1 MSAASDYTENLALT
15 YLLTSGSAT
24 RPTAW
29 YVGLHTADPTD
40 AGTGAEVSTSGTAY
54 ARESVSF
61 SVTNDT
67 ASNSGTVTFNAATAN
82 WGTISHVGV
91 WDASS
96 GGNLLFHGSV
106 TSAKTIETG
115 DTFQIS
121 TGNLDITLA

>member
-40 AGTGAEVSTSGTAY
+40 AGTGTEVSGGSYTRKA
-54 ARESVSF
+54 VSF
-61 SVTNDT
+61 TVTNDT
-67 ASNSGTVTFNAATAN
+67 ASNSATVTFNAATAN
-82 WGTISHVGV
+82 WGTIGYVGV
-91 WDASS
+91 WDAAS
-96 GGNLLFHGSV
+96 GGNLLFHGAV

>member
-40 AGTGAEVSTSGTAY
+40 AGTGTEVSGGSYTRKAVAFT
-54 ARESVSF
+54 
-61 SVTNDT
+61 VTNDT
-67 ASNSGTVTFNAATAN
+67 ASNSGTVTFPAATAN
-82 WGTISHVGV
+82 WGTIGYVGV
-91 WDASS
+91 WDAAS
-96 GGNLLFHGSV
+96 GGNLLFHGAV

>member
-1 MSAASDYTENLALT
+1 MSAASDFTETLALKW
-15 YLLTSGSAT
+15 LLTEDLAT

-40 AGTGAEVSTSGTAY
+40 AGTGAEVSGNSY
-54 ARESVSF
+54 ARTTVAF
-61 SVTNDT
+61 SVTDDT
-67 ASNSGTVTFNAATAN
+67 ASNSGAVTFPTASGS
-82 WGTISHVGV
+82 WGTITHIGV

-96 GGNLLFHGSV
+96 EGNLLFHGAL
-106 TSAKTIETG
+106 SASKTIESN